1 MTVAMPRK
9 ENKQEVRKRIEK
21 RVKKSC
27 RRKRT
32 FFSSCL
38 IKKRAMQGTDLR
50 LGVLLECSTC
60 FKAVEQTE
68 YIYENFFDF
77 HG

>member
-1 MTVAMPRK
+1 MTVAIPRK

-32 FFSSCL
+32 FFNSCL
-38 IKKRAMQGTDLR
+38 IKKKAMQGTDLR
-50 LGVLLECSTC
+50 LGVLLGCATR
-60 FKAVEQTE
+60 FKAVKQTE
-68 YIYENFFDF
+68 QIDEIFFDF